1 MELVKRTLQEVIKK
15 RMFSGKAILLIG
27 ARQVGKST
35 LLEQVV
41 KNRQERVLRL
51 NCDEPEV
58 RTMLEA
64 INTQELRLLIGQHRI
79 VMIDE
84 AQRVTNI
91 GLTLKLITDGFPE
104 VQLLVTG
111 SSSFQL
117 RDVVNEPLT
126 GRKWEYN
133 LFPFSTASK

>member
-1 MELVKRTLQEVIKK
+1 MELVKRTLQEVIEK

-41 KNRQERVLRL
+41 KNRQEPVLRL
-51 NCDEPEV
+51 NCDDPEV

-64 INTQELRLLIGQHRI
+64 INTQELHLLIGQHRI

-91 GLTLKLITDGFPE
+91 GLTLKLITDGFPA

-117 RDVVNEPLT
+117 RDVVNEPFVGQLSLSGPAVV
-126 GRKWEYN
+126 GR
-133 LFPFSTASK
+133 SA